1 MLIQATNL
9 GLHTLR
15 GQEGNSSTITGIEA
29 KRERNTR
36 DEKWQT

>member
-9 GLHTLR
+9 GLHSLR
-15 GQEGNSSTITGIEA
+15 GQERNSSTITGIEA